1 MNSSSVSMP
10 AIVLANDPTFALANK
25 DTMHFNDGRLAGSM
39 FSSIQSSQ
47 GSPAA
52 YFQSSGHHSRTS
64 VLAASLTRS
73 SDTVSLPTSPDAF
86 HISSPAPPRESP
98 ASDARLFFTAND
110 QKYEVYPPPQRY
122 YEDQKP
128 SFTHHDPKLTRRQ
141 EVMGQYFCYAG
152 MFPHMFPDGIDR
164 LVRYPECTWGES
176 CIYKKQFGKPCIPRH
191 RWNMEY
197 NEELAKVHEF
207 LGNKE
212 ITIQNYLRE
221 IHGP

>member
-1 MNSSSVSMP
+1 MNSSAVSMP
-10 AIVLANDPTFALANK
+10 AIVLANDLAFALANK
-25 DTMHFNDGRLAGSM
+25 DDGRPSGSM
-39 FSSIQSSQ
+39 FSSMQSSQ

-52 YFQSSGHHSRTS
+52 YFQSSGHHSRKS
-64 VLAASLTRS
+64 VLAASLSRS
-73 SDTVSLPTSPDAF
+73 SDTVSLPTTPDAF
-86 HISSPAPPRESP
+86 HIPPPRESP

-110 QKYEVYPPPQRY
+110 QKYEVYPPPQGY
-122 YEDQKP
+122 YEDVEP
-128 SFTHHDPKLTRRQ
+128 SFTHHDPKLTKQ
-141 EVMGQYFCYAG
+141 QQVMGQYFCHAG

-176 CIYKKQFGKPCIPRH
+176 CHYKKQFGKPWIPRH

-197 NEELAKVHEF
+197 NEELVKVHEF

-212 ITIQNYLRE
+212 IAIQNYLRD